1 MDLYSTIETG
11 GHVKPEL
18 TGEDLAKF
26 ADCPIETAQETRA
39 GEPARQP
46 VEEVLQ
52 TTRETAEK
60 CHARTTTLQA
70 WAKAVCTVPAKTS
83 RQKSLALSGIQNI
96 LNDRGG
102 TGGNNRYNNPCNGNG
117 QPNSALTSPCRV
129 AGTLSSI
136 IRGILAGNAGHVR
149 VFCDVWG
156 ASIGFPA
163 RKTAARMAGLPLR

>member
-1 MDLYSTIETG
+1 MDLYSMIEAG

-52 TTRETAEK
+52 TNGETVEK

-70 WAKAVCTVPAKTS
+70 WAKAGYPVPVKTD
-83 RQKSLALSGIQNI
+83 RKKLFALSDIQKN
-96 LNDRGG
+96 LNDR
-102 TGGNNRYNNPCNGNG
+102 RDDRRE
-117 QPNSALTSPCRV
+117 QKL
-129 AGTLSSI
+129 
-136 IRGILAGNAGHVR
+136 
-149 VFCDVWG
+149 
-156 ASIGFPA
+156 
-163 RKTAARMAGLPLR
+163 